1 MTELLNESSRLKE
14 ERHIQIEHS
23 GKVGRPNIDGRMKRL
38 GPLKHRWSCKARLGR
53 DVIDSWKLE
62 RNHN

>member
-38 GPLKHRWSCKARLGR
+38 GPLKHR
-53 DVIDSWKLE
+53 
-62 RNHN
+62 